1 MRPVPITPSV
11 SPAIICSLSRVS
23 KTSALLLFRLAV
35 VVGRLPQ
42 PRIPRRDD
50 LTVQIVSQSVKLKIL
65 VSTVGRRS
73 AYGSENGERAQV
85 PQDEVSSVSRILADL
100 VAVTSWADVAAQEH
114 EAKRSILNFFATA
127 LGSAHD
133 PAVTIAMRTLLPFSG
148 PATSALIGR
157 TERLDAMGAAFVNAI
172 SANLLDFDDTHPETI
187 IHPAAPVAAAALALA
202 EAHKLSGRDVLT
214 AFILGVEI
222 ECRIGNAVSPRHYA
236 RGWHIT
242 STCGIFGAAAA
253 CGKLLGLPAHGIADA
268 IGIAASQS
276 AGNVENLP
284 TAAKNVSVGNAARL
298 GLFAALLAQQG
309 YEAAPRAIEG
319 PLGWARA
326 MGDDPDLERL
336 LGGLGRTW
344 EISRNTYKPYPA
356 GIVFHAV
363 IDACF
368 KLREVVGRQTDQIAS
383 VTVQGSVLLL
393 ARGDRPVR
401 NERDARV
408 SIHHCVACGLLIGA
422 AGVSEFARETVVRPD
437 IAKFREKVQAELDS
451 SLPDGAARVSIHLA
465 SGETVTETVMSPRG
479 SLADPLADRDI
490 EAKLR
495 EGVRTGGCDW
505 DAERIIEAV
514 WQLDKYD
521 DISGLMQD
529 GCTATPKYL
538 SNKNALQT

>member
-1 MRPVPITPSV
+1 M
-11 SPAIICSLSRVS
+11 
-23 KTSALLLFRLAV
+23 
-35 VVGRLPQ
+35 PQ
-42 PRIPRRDD
+42 
-50 LTVQIVSQSVKLKIL
+50 S
-65 VSTVGRRS
+65 
-73 AYGSENGERAQV
+73 
-85 PQDEVSSVSRILADL
+85 EVSGVSRTLAEL
-100 VAVTSWADVAAQEH
+100 VAATSWADVAAQQH

-127 LGSAHD
+127 VGSSHD
-133 PAVTIAMRTLLPFSG
+133 LAVTIALRTLLPFSG
-148 PATSALIGR
+148 AANATIIGR
-157 TERLDAMGAAFVNAI
+157 TERLDAMGTAFVNAV

-187 IHPAAPVAAAALALA
+187 IHPAAPVAAPVFALA
-202 EAHKLSGRDVLT
+202 EAHKLPGRDVLT
-214 AFILGVEI
+214 AFILGVEV

-253 CGKLLGLPAHGIADA
+253 SAKLLGLSVGGIANA

-284 TAAKNVSVGNAARL
+284 TAAKNVSVGNAARN

-326 MGDDPDLERL
+326 MGDDPDLTRL
-336 LGGLGRTW
+336 LGGLGETW
-344 EISRNTYKPYPA
+344 EISKNTYKPYPA

-368 KLREVVGRQTDQIAS
+368 SLRGRIGPIDQIKS
-383 VTVQGSVLLL
+383 VTVQGSALLL

-422 AGVSEFARETVVRPD
+422 AGVSEFARETVFRPA
-437 IAKFREKVQAELDS
+437 IAKLREKVRAELDS
-451 SLPDGAARVSIHLA
+451 AMPDGAARVSIRLA
-465 SGETVTETVMSPRG
+465 SGEIVTETVISPRG
-479 SLADPLADRDI
+479 SLADPLGDCDI

-495 EGVRTGGCDW
+495 DGVRTSGSTW
-505 DAERIIEAV
+505 DAARIIEAI
-514 WQLDKYD
+514 WQLDECD
-521 DISGLMQD
+521 DIAGLMQ
-529 GCTATPKYL
+529 GVCTQPAPNHS
-538 SNKNALQT
+538 SNRNAAQT

>member
-1 MRPVPITPSV
+1 M
-11 SPAIICSLSRVS
+11 
-23 KTSALLLFRLAV
+23 
-35 VVGRLPQ
+35 PQ
-42 PRIPRRDD
+42 
-50 LTVQIVSQSVKLKIL
+50 
-65 VSTVGRRS
+65 
-73 AYGSENGERAQV
+73 SEISG
-85 PQDEVSSVSRILADL
+85 VSRTLAEL
-100 VAVTSWADVAAQEH
+100 VAATSWADVAAQHH

-133 PAVTIAMRTLLPFSG
+133 PAVTIAVRALSPFSG
-148 PATSALIGR
+148 AATSAIIGR
-157 TERLDAMGAAFVNAI
+157 SERLDAMGAAFVNAI

-187 IHPAAPVAAAALALA
+187 IHPAAPVAAPVLALA
-202 EAHKLSGRDVLT
+202 EARGLPGRDVLT
-214 AFILGVEI
+214 AFILGVEV

-253 CGKLLGLPAHGIADA
+253 CAKLLGLSAESIAHA

-284 TAAKNVSVGNAARL
+284 SAAKNVSVGNAARN

-309 YEAAPRAIEG
+309 YEAAPLAIEG
-319 PLGWARA
+319 PLGWART

-344 EISRNTYKPYPA
+344 EISKNTYKPYPA

-363 IDACF
+363 IDACLA
-368 KLREVVGRQTDQIAS
+368 LRDRIGRVDQVDS
-383 VTVQGSVLLL
+383 VTVQGSALLL

-422 AGVSEFARETVVRPD
+422 AGVAEFARETVFRLD
-437 IAKFREKVQAELDS
+437 IAKLREKVRAELDS
-451 SLPDGAARVSIHLA
+451 SLPDGAARVTIGLA
-465 SGETVTETVMSPRG
+465 SGETIAETVMSPRG
-479 SLADPLADRDI
+479 SLADPLGDRDI

-495 EGVRTGGCDW
+495 DGVRTGGSNW
-505 DAERIIEAV
+505 NAERIIETV
-514 WQLDKYD
+514 WQLDACD
-521 DISGLMQD
+521 DISSLMQR
-529 GCTATPKYL
+529 ASSIK
-538 SNKNALQT
+538 